1 MTNIHLKNQTA
12 KPFTD
17 DYYLQ
22 KIASSNAPLDVKLKN
37 NYAFRKT
44 FKNKTILKGFLMAL
58 LNFNEEDIVDIE
70 VADPAEE
77 GESIREKEGIL
88 DIKVHMNN
96 NTKLNIE
103 MQNRYQEYWPER
115 SIFYNCRMFTERFY
129 RGMNYNLLEPCIHVG
144 ILNFTQMKSKGYH
157 HQIALMDGDT
167 KEIYS
172 SKFLFHVIE
181 LSKLNEA
188 ENYEKQEELYHWA
201 KLIAADRWEDICM
214 EAKGNPYRELVQE
227 ELEKIRQDET
237 ERWLY
242 LREEMALMDE
252 RCRLNTAMHQGLDRG
267 RTEGLAEGLD
277 RGRTEG
283 LAEGLDR
290 GRTEGLAEGL
300 DRGRTEGHTQGLQQM
315 QFLTQKLLQDNRIED
330 LKKAS
335 EDENYLQ
342 KLMEEY
348 GIL

>member
-1 MTNIHLKNQTA
+1 M
-12 KPFTD
+12 
-17 DYYLQ
+17 
-22 KIASSNAPLDVKLKN
+22 
-37 NYAFRKT
+37 
-44 FKNKTILKGFLMAL
+44 
-58 LNFNEEDIVDIE
+58 
-70 VADPAEE
+70 
-77 GESIREKEGIL
+77 
-88 DIKVHMNN
+88 
-96 NTKLNIE
+96 
-103 MQNRYQEYWPER
+103 
-115 SIFYNCRMFTERFY
+115 
-129 RGMNYNLLEPCIHVG
+129 
-144 ILNFTQMKSKGYH
+144 
-157 HQIALMDGDT
+157 
-167 KEIYS
+167 
-172 SKFLFHVIE
+172 IE

-188 ENYEKQEELYHWA
+188 DDYEKQEELYHWA

-252 RCRLNTAMHQGLDRG
+252 RCRLNTAMHQGLN
-267 RTEGLAEGLD
+267 